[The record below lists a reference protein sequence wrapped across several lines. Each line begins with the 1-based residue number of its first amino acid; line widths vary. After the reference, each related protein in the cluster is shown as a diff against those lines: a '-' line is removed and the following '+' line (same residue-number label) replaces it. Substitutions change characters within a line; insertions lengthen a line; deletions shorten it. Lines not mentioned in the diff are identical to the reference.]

1 MFSPRFAARA
11 AAAALMAASALA
23 SAAAPARA
31 AELIMF
37 EEHGCMWCARW
48 NEEVG
53 DAYHLTAE
61 GRRAPLV
68 RRDIH
73 DGPPEGVTLS
83 IRPGFTP
90 TFVLVENGLEVGRIE
105 GYPGEDFFWPMLNAL
120 LARLPAGADG

>member
-1 MFSPRFAARA
+1 MITRRIATA
-11 AAAALMAASALA
+11 AAAALLGLAALGAP
-23 SAAAPARA
+23 AAPARA

-48 NEEVG
+48 NAEVG

-73 DGPPEGVTLS
+73 DGPPAGVALA
-83 IRPGFTP
+83 IRPSFTP
-90 TFVLVENGLEVGRIE
+90 TFVLVDKGREVGRIE